1 MNIGITGADGLL
13 GFHLRARLHAQGWRG
28 VRLATRQTFASQAS
42 LDEFVVGLEGI
53 VHLAGMN
60 RGDETEVEATN
71 VRLVAD
77 LVAALER
84 TGSRPALVFAN
95 SIHIERNSGYGR
107 GKREAAR
114 LLRKWAT
121 ASGSTL
127 ADLVLPHVFGEF
139 GKPFYNSVVS
149 TFCHQL
155 ANGERPE
162 VHVDGRLELLHA
174 QDVVQRCLEAL
185 RDREDGTMRMI
196 GAPMA
201 VGELLAR
208 LRDQHEQY
216 ASHVVPDL
224 RDRLDLQLFNALRSY
239 LYPRHYPVSLELRRD
254 ARGGLFEAVKSLQG
268 GQVFFSSTH
277 PGVTRGNH
285 YHLRKVER
293 FLVVGGEADIRLRK
307 LFSPQ
312 VDSFRVT
319 GASPCYIDMPTF
331 HTHSITNVGSGELT
345 TLFWSNEIFDPAN
358 PDTYAENVTT

>member
-13 GFHLRARLHAQGWRG
+13 GFHLRARLHAHGWRG
-28 VRLATRQTFASQAS
+28 VRLATRQTFASPAS
-42 LDEFVVGLEGI
+42 LDEFVAGLDGV
-53 VHLAGMN
+53 VHMAGMN
-60 RGDETEVEATN
+60 RGDEAEVEATN
-71 VRLVAD
+71 IRLAAD

-84 TGSRPALVFAN
+84 TGSAPALVFAN
-95 SIHIERNSGYGR
+95 SIHVERDTGYGR
-107 GKREAAR
+107 GKRAAAA

-121 ASGSTL
+121 ASGATL

-155 ANGERPE
+155 ATGAHPE
-162 VHVDGRLELLHA
+162 VHVDGQLELLHA
-174 QDVVQRCLEAL
+174 QDVAQRCLEAL
-185 RDREDGTMRMI
+185 RDREDATTRMI

-201 VGELLAR
+201 VSELLVR
-208 LRDQHEQY
+208 LRDQHERY
-216 ASHVVPDL
+216 AGHVVPDL
-224 RDRLDLQLFNALRSY
+224 CDRLDLQFFNTLRSY
-239 LYPRHYPVSLELRRD
+239 LYPHHYPVSLELRRD
-254 ARGGLFEAVKSLQG
+254 ARGGLFEAVKTLQG

-293 FLVVGGEADIRLRK
+293 FLVVGGEAEIRLRK

-312 VDSFRVT
+312 VESFRVT
-319 GASPCYIDMPTF
+319 GAAPCYIDMPTF
-331 HTHSITNVGSGELT
+331 HTHSITNVGSVELT
-345 TLFWSNEIFDPAN
+345 TLFWSNEIFDPAD

>member
-1 MNIGITGADGLL
+1 MSIGITGADGLL
-13 GFHLRARLHAQGWRG
+13 GFHLRARLHAQGWRE
-28 VRLATRQTFASQAS
+28 VRLATRQTFASPAA
-42 LDEFVVGLEGI
+42 LDEFAEGLGGI

-60 RGDETEVEATN
+60 RGDEAEVEETN
-71 VRLVAD
+71 VRLAAD

-95 SIHIERNSGYGR
+95 SIHVERDSGYGR
-107 GKREAAR
+107 GKRAAAA
-114 LLRKWAT
+114 LLREWA
-121 ASGSTL
+121 ASSGSTL

-139 GKPFYNSVVS
+139 GKPSYNSVVS
-149 TFCHQL
+149 TFCYQL
-155 ANGERPE
+155 ATGECPE

-174 QDVVQRCLEAL
+174 QDVAQRCLEML
-185 RDREDGTMRMI
+185 RDREVGTIRMM

-201 VGELLAR
+201 VSELLVR
-208 LRDQHEQY
+208 LRDQYERY
-216 ASHVVPDL
+216 ADQVVPDL
-224 RDRLDLQLFNALRSY
+224 RDRLDLQLFNTLRSY

-254 ARGGLFEAVKSLQG
+254 ARGGLFEAVKTLQG
-268 GQVFFSSTH
+268 GQVFFSNTH

-293 FLVVGGEADIRLRK
+293 FLVVGGEAEIRLRK

-312 VDSFRVT
+312 VESFRVT

-331 HTHSITNVGSGELT
+331 HTHSISNAGSGDLT
-345 TLFWSNEIFDPAN
+345 TLFWSNEIFDPAD